1 MVGATK
7 TAVSNIVSCSYHRHL
22 ITQFKKNLGIKE
34 STVGAGKYAD
44 HLFLI
49 VGHFGSQHPDVG
61 IGQIQAVDRQAG
73 ARLTTQGLLFGFSH
87 LFTP

>member
-7 TAVSNIVSCSYHRHL
+7 TAVSNIVSGSSPASHHS
-22 ITQFKKNLGIKE
+22 IKKNLGIKV

-61 IGQIQAVDRQAG
+61 IGHIQAVDRQAG

>member
-7 TAVSNIVSCSYHRHL
+7 TAVSNIVSGSYHRHL

-73 ARLTTQGLLFGFSH
+73 ARLTTEGLLFGFSH